1 MIGNDGEFGAGQA
14 LDDKVSLNRVVIQ
27 VPGTASVM
35 ESSRLCE
42 LALALPGLR
51 ALLIKY
57 ELFFFAQVQQA
68 VACNAAHNI
77 EKRTCKWLLVCTI
90 SSVRICR

>member
-35 ESSRLCE
+35 E
-42 LALALPGLR
+42 
-51 ALLIKY
+51 
-57 ELFFFAQVQQA
+57 F
-68 VACNAAHNI
+68 
-77 EKRTCKWLLVCTI
+77 
-90 SSVRICR
+90 